1 MTELGFKRL
10 TGNDIVKALTE
21 SGLLDKELESFEYN
35 FSYGEELGVFV
46 CEKSHE
52 RLENDEV
59 KYTDIHLIVSAGGK
73 WKLENDVWVG

>member
-1 MTELGFKRL
+1 M

-21 SGLLDKELESFEYN
+21 SGLLDKEFESFEYD
-35 FSYGEELGVFV
+35 FSYGEEGVFV

-73 WKLENDVWVG
+73 WKLENEVLVG